1 MDKIGKYRILISLAL
16 IDDYLDYSEEA
27 FLFKIASL
35 ENVSG
40 DDIKKLI
47 EEERSGEAKADL
59 EFNLTFD
66 EKIEILTDL
75 IRVMKVDGKVFD
87 AEVKFC
93 ERIAGTLGFDQ
104 KAIGFL
110 SGNINIDPN
119 NSTALAKIQYR
130 MKKYL
135 VMDDL

>member
-1 MDKIGKYRILISLAL
+1 MDKLGKYRILISLAL

-135 VMDDL
+135 KF